1 MRRSLV
7 GAVALAGLP
16 FAACDSPPSSPL
28 DALDGGSVAT
38 GRLAV
43 HTETTSL
50 PALIADVSLSLA
62 TLEVGSD
69 REPGSAARTS
79 LSAPLALG
87 AATPTSIANAP
98 PATYGAVRFVAIDAL
113 TVTTTTGHTIRI
125 EFGETPPIELR
136 CAGAG
141 RYLAIGEEVDLF
153 VALDFASIQ
162 TELSLSGFYPP
173 TAPLSTVTDPTLV
186 AILFDAFADDLSID
200 CAP

>member
-1 MRRSLV
+1 M

-16 FAACDSPPSSPL
+16 FAACDSPTSSPL
-28 DALDGGSVAT
+28 DGLDGGSAAT

-69 REPGSAARTS
+69 REPGAAARVS
-79 LSAPLALG
+79 LTAPLGLG
-87 AATPTSIANAP
+87 VATPTSITNAP

-113 TVTTTTGHTIRI
+113 TVTTTAGHVIRI
-125 EFGETPPIELR
+125 AFGETEPVELR

-141 RYLAIGEEVDLF
+141 RYLAIGEEIDLF

-173 TAPLSTVTDPTLV
+173 TAPLATITDPTLV
-186 AILFDAFADDLSID
+186 ASLFDALADDLSID